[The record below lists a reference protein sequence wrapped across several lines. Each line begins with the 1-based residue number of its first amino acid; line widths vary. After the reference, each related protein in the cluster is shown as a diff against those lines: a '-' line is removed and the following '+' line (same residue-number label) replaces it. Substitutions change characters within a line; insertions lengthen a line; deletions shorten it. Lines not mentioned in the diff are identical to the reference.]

1 MAPKDTKKAAPK
13 KAELIFEMN
22 GQQLSLKDIE
32 SAVKTVKGAKT
43 AYINTAEAAAYCVD
57 ANGQTVKVSLT
68 DK

>member
-13 KAELIFEMN
+13 KAELIFE
-22 GQQLSLKDIE
+22 
-32 SAVKTVKGAKT
+32 AVKTVKGAKT

-57 ANGQTVKVSLT
+57 ADGQTVKVSLT